1 VESIG
6 DFVFR
11 GCTALERVVIGNGVT
26 CIERGMFSDCTA
38 LSEVSIPDSVTRIE
52 KEAFWGC
59 TSLKTIVV
67 PQNAAVADDAFD
79 KGVTVT
85 RGH

>member
-1 VESIG
+1 
-6 DFVFR
+6 
-11 GCTALERVVIGNGVT
+11 
-26 CIERGMFSDCTA
+26 MFSDCTA

-52 KEAFWGC
+52 KESFWGC

-67 PQNAAVADDAFD
+67 PQNAVVADDAFD
-79 KGVTVT
+79 KGVAIT